1 MNTTC
6 CKIVTA
12 AAIIGA
18 IGSLI
23 GWYFNSLITA
33 LSEPLEVVHFGA
45 ALLWMIT
52 SALVVV
58 MFNRLLGKN

>member
-6 CKIVTA
+6 CRIVTA
-12 AAIIGA
+12 AAVVGA

-23 GWYFNSLITA
+23 GWYFDGLITA
-33 LSEPLEVVHFGA
+33 LSQSVHDVHFGA
-45 ALLWMIT
+45 ALLWMVT